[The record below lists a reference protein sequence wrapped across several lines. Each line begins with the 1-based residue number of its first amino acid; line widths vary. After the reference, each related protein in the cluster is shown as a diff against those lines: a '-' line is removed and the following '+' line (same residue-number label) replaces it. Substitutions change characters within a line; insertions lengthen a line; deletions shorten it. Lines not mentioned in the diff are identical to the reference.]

1 MKLFFSLDEM
11 NLMKKKKKAFGIPQT
26 ALDHV
31 LFK

>member
-11 NLMKKKKKAFGIPQT
+11 NLMEKKKAFGIPQT